1 MTELRQKMI
10 RAMELKNFSENTKR
24 SYLQVVSGLAKYYM
38 QSPDT
43 ITKEMIEDY
52 LLYLQKEK
60 GNASTSRSVV
70 VCGLRF
76 FYHNVVCD
84 EETPPGFD
92 FLIKPKK
99 LPTVISPEQ
108 VWRIIHATNNMKHR
122 LVLMAMYSAGLRV
135 SEALALRAEDI
146 DSTRMLIKVANGK
159 GGKERYSLLSERFLE
174 ELRHYYQSFRPK
186 KWLFPSSHTGDTLCY
201 HSAYLIYERARKKAR
216 VTKGAGPHTLRHC
229 FATHLLEAGYDI
241 RKIQVLM
248 GHSSLSTTMIYLH
261 VSKQTLST
269 IRSPLDLFDP
279 ESECRKED
287 NDDSSN

>member
-1 MTELRQKMI
+1 MI

-24 SYLQVVSGLAKYYM
+24 SYLQVVCGLAKYYM
-38 QSPDT
+38 QPPDR

-76 FYHNVVCD
+76 FYHNVLCD
-84 EETPPGFD
+84 QETPPGFD

-108 VWRIIHATNNMKHR
+108 VWRIINATNTMKHR

-146 DSTRMLIKVANGK
+146 DSTRMLIKVENGK
-159 GGKERYSLLSERFLE
+159 GGKERYSLLSKRFLE

-186 KWLFPSSHTGDTLCY
+186 KWLFPSSHTKDKLCY
-201 HSAYLIYERARKKAR
+201 HSAYLLYERARKKAR
-216 VTKGAGPHTLRHC
+216 VAKGAGPHTLRHC

-241 RKIQVLM
+241 RRIQVLM
-248 GHSSLSTTMIYLH
+248 GHSSLSTTMIYLY

-269 IRSPLDLFDP
+269 ITSPLDLFDP
-279 ESECRKED
+279 ESESKKED
-287 NDDSSN
+287 NDESTT

>member
-24 SYLQVVSGLAKYYM
+24 SYLRVVSGLAKYYM

-76 FYHNVVCD
+76 FYHNVLCD

-99 LPTVISPEQ
+99 LPTVLTPEQ
-108 VWRIIHATNNMKHR
+108 VWRIIHSPTNMKHR
-122 LVLMAMYSAGLRV
+122 VLLMAIYSAGLRV
-135 SEALALRAEDI
+135 SEALALKPEDI
-146 DSTRMLIKVANGK
+146 DSTRMLIRVENGK
-159 GGKERYSLLSERFLE
+159 GGKERYSLLSKRFLE
-174 ELRHYYQSFRPK
+174 ELRHYYKSFCPK
-186 KWLFPSSHTGDTLCY
+186 RWLFPSSHTGDKLCY
-201 HSAYLIYERARKKAR
+201 HSAYLVYEKARDKAR
-216 VTKGAGPHTLRHC
+216 VKKGPGLHTLRHS

-248 GHSSLSTTMIYLH
+248 GHRSLSTTMIYLH
-261 VSKQTLST
+261 VSRQTLST
-269 IRSPLDLFDP
+269 IKSPLDLFEP
-279 ESECRKED
+279 ETESRKED